1 MSKGATSKGQL
12 QPDQNEK
19 PNLTLLMLLTA
30 IVPDKQSKKN
40 APPVM
45 QDELETEAKRFTVRQ
60 VEEVQRR
67 DIWTIIDLRLK
78 VVRRLCRTR
87 TTKRS
92 SKKNEKKTKS

>member
-1 MSKGATSKGQL
+1 MMIAESRKDDRKQMSKGATSKGQL

-45 QDELETEAKRFTVRQ
+45 QDELDTEAKRFTVRQ
-60 VEEVQRR
+60 VEGVQRR
-67 DIWTIIDLRLK
+67 DISCLVGGISR
-78 VVRRLCRTR
+78 VRW
-87 TTKRS
+87 K
-92 SKKNEKKTKS
+92 